1 MGETR
6 WSELDLI
13 RMFKDNATVNKRS
26 NLLKGI
32 GDDCAVFENI
42 EGRDWIT
49 TTDILVEH
57 IHFDRT
63 WHPPRLLGRKSIAV
77 NFSDIAAMGGV
88 PHYALISIAIPVSI
102 KKKWIE
108 QWYQGVNEM
117 LAAYDCLLI
126 GGDTATSEVL
136 TINVVVIGS
145 VPQKHAV
152 MRSSAGIGENI
163 YVSGPLGSAGA
174 GLEICRN
181 TSLFDSVDRQILS
194 SMRGQHLDP
203 EPEIQLGS
211 LLGSSGMAG
220 AMQDL
225 SDGLATD
232 LAHITDQSEVGAE
245 IDASALPAVDG
256 FEQVCNIIGKSVVMM
271 QISGGEDYRL
281 LFTVKKQTDDS
292 LLSLI
297 ETHGLGPVHR
307 IGQIVERPGVRLLQD
322 GIYNDISFQGYQHG
336 GA

>member
-13 RMFKDNATVNKRS
+13 RMFKDNAAENKHS
-26 NLLKGI
+26 HLLKGI
-32 GDDCAVFENI
+32 GDDCAVFETI

-57 IHFDRT
+57 IHFERS

-88 PHYALISIAIPVSI
+88 PNFALVSIAIPASI
-102 KKKWIE
+102 EKNWIE
-108 QWYQGVNEM
+108 QWYWGVNEM

-126 GGDTATSEVL
+126 GGDTATSELL

-145 VPQKHAV
+145 VPHKQAV

-181 TSLFDSVDRQILS
+181 TSLFNSVDRQILS
-194 SMRGQHLDP
+194 SMRDQHLDP
-203 EPEIQLGS
+203 EPEIKLGS
-211 LLGSSGMAG
+211 LLGSSGVVG

-232 LAHITDQSEVGAE
+232 LAHIADQSGVGAE
-245 IDASALPAVDG
+245 IDAATLPAVDG
-256 FEQVCNIIGKSVVMM
+256 FEQVCSIIGKSVVSM
-271 QISGGEDYRL
+271 QISSGEDYRL
-281 LFTVKKQTDDS
+281 LFTVKKQADAS
-292 LLSLI
+292 LPALI

-307 IGQIVERPGVRLLQD
+307 IGRIVEQPGVRLLQE
-322 GIYNDISFQGYQHG
+322 GRYSDISFQGYQHG